1 MYLAK
6 FHFKFTYINIYRR
19 MVRNTVSLLWQELKA
34 NRSIHHVSFG
44 LLPDPDNQGFCVV
57 IDFMSVY

>member
-1 MYLAK
+1 
-6 FHFKFTYINIYRR
+6 